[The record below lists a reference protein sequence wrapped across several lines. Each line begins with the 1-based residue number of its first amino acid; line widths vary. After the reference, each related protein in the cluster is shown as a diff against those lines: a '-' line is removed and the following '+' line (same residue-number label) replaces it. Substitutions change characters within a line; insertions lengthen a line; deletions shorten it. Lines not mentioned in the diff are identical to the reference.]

1 MSFKELLTYILSI
14 IPTIYLIKRYYLDSF
29 NKKEIQ
35 DFEQLNKYFINE
47 RYKNF
52 ENESQL
58 AKDMLCNTVS
68 YFKGINYDL
77 VKYILEVKHINL
89 FDFIKLKRLIRIGYL
104 KPNGEYNKN
113 HKKGINYIIKLS
125 ILYFLFILYLFTF
138 IYITNSFLHIGSGL
152 ISTSLIIGFIATPE
166 IWLLFYTDKITSD
179 NNAIEWYKKNKD
191 NFVKSKFLLSDN

>member
-58 AKDMLCNTVS
+58 VKDMLCNTVS
-68 YFKGINYDL
+68 YFKGVNYDL

-89 FDFIKLKRLIRIGYL
+89 FDFIKLIIHFIFFIHIVYFYIHL
-104 KPNGEYNKN
+104 YNKF
-113 HKKGINYIIKLS
+113 
-125 ILYFLFILYLFTF
+125 FLTY
-138 IYITNSFLHIGSGL
+138 
-152 ISTSLIIGFIATPE
+152 
-166 IWLLFYTDKITSD
+166 
-179 NNAIEWYKKNKD
+179 
-191 NFVKSKFLLSDN
+191 

>member
-68 YFKGINYDL
+68 YFKGVNYDL

-89 FDFIKLKRLIRIGYL
+89 FDFIKLNRLIRIGYL

-152 ISTSLIIGFIATPE
+152 IATSLIIGFIATPE
-166 IWLLFYTDKITSD
+166 IWLLFYTDKTTSD

>member
-58 AKDMLCNTVS
+58 VKDMLCNTVS
-68 YFKGINYDL
+68 YFKGVNYDL

-113 HKKGINYIIKLS
+113 HKKGMSHIIKLS
-125 ILYFLFILYLFTF
+125 ILYFLFILYIFTF
-138 IYITNSFLHIGSGL
+138 IYITSSFLHIESEF
-152 ISTSLIIGFIATPE
+152 IAISLIIGFIATPE

>member
-58 AKDMLCNTVS
+58 VKDMLCNTVS
-68 YFKGINYDL
+68 YFKGVNYDL

-113 HKKGINYIIKLS
+113 HKKGINHIIKLS

-138 IYITNSFLHIGSGL
+138 IYITSSFLHIESEL
-152 ISTSLIIGFIATPE
+152 IATSLIIGFIATPE

-179 NNAIEWYKKNKD
+179 NNAIEWYEKNKD
-191 NFVKSKFLLSDN
+191 NFVKSKLLLSDN

>member
-58 AKDMLCNTVS
+58 VKDMLCNTVS
-68 YFKGINYDL
+68 YFKGVNYDL
-77 VKYILEVKHINL
+77 VKYILGVKHINL

-113 HKKGINYIIKLS
+113 HKKGMNHIIKLS
-125 ILYFLFILYLFTF
+125 ILYFLFILYIFTF
-138 IYITNSFLHIGSGL
+138 IYITSSFLHIESEF
-152 ISTSLIIGFIATPE
+152 IAISLIIGFIATPE

>member
-58 AKDMLCNTVS
+58 VKDMLCNTVS
-68 YFKGINYDL
+68 YFKGVN
-77 VKYILEVKHINL
+77 
-89 FDFIKLKRLIRIGYL
+89 
-104 KPNGEYNKN
+104 
-113 HKKGINYIIKLS
+113 
-125 ILYFLFILYLFTF
+125 
-138 IYITNSFLHIGSGL
+138 
-152 ISTSLIIGFIATPE
+152 
-166 IWLLFYTDKITSD
+166 
-179 NNAIEWYKKNKD
+179 
-191 NFVKSKFLLSDN
+191 